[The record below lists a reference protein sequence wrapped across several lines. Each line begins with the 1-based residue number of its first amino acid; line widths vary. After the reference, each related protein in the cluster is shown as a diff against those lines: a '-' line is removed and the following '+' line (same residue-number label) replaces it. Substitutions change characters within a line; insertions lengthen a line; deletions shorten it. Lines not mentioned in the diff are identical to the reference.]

1 LSDLEKTV
9 ADLERRIARLEQAVY
24 GREPAAA
31 RGFEQLL
38 VGKIED
44 MGTQDLILLSLLMRP
59 KQTKAEIRATLQD
72 WGKAFGSWF
81 DGGNFS
87 GRLVKSG
94 LVKKDG
100 ANDKGEE
107 VFTLTK
113 RGKMEA
119 DELAKKIRA

>member
-9 ADLERRIARLEQAVY
+9 ADLEKRIARLEQAAY

-31 RGFEQLL
+31 RGFEQML
-38 VGKIED
+38 VERIED
-44 MGTQDLILLSLLMRP
+44 MGTQDLILLALLIRP
-59 KQTKAEIRATLQD
+59 KQTKAEIRAVLQD

-107 VFTLTK
+107 VFALTK
-113 RGKMEA
+113 KGAMEA